1 MGLEVAGWLV
11 GDEDGLLECAS
22 DGLELLVMVGDG
34 VGFLDGAALG
44 FFVGFLV
51 GDWVGSAV
59 VGALLGASV
68 GLVVGALKAA
78 ASNESANKA
87 SDCGFSST

>member
-44 FFVGFLV
+44 FLV
-51 GDWVGSAV
+51 
-59 VGALLGASV
+59 
-68 GLVVGALKAA
+68 
-78 ASNESANKA
+78 
-87 SDCGFSST
+87 